1 MHFFLYA
8 CKSQCTHNISSDHSG
23 ILSSCRKEWYTRP
36 LSRHLEGKYSKPVP
50 PKAFAKIRNDLD
62 YDYNGHVAT
71 SLRWGT
77 AAGSS
82 PLITERRVR
91 TGYGRKVYK
100 TRDLTGGGA
109 KGVMDW
115 DAVGVNMTAD
125 QAQVHISDTMRLHF
139 GSITK
144 AFRTVDTDKNGGLS
158 PRELRCMLTRM
169 GIEVSDSEFNKFL
182 DKYADVL
189 HDGKIGFQAFAS
201 KFGGTKNNSLRGM
214 GSSNK
219 QKSRY
224 PYSHRS
230 CRFSAEQALQ
240 LLSKKMKS
248 HFRTV
253 TEAFRSADKN
263 HDGRLTWL
271 ELREVLQHWQIMM
284 SDSEYMRLVQKVIAS
299 FGAGQRTSC
308 VTLEQFKKSVLG
320 VAVAAGNDPGL
331 FARHR
336 ENMSESALHTNHL
349 P

>member
-1 MHFFLYA
+1 
-8 CKSQCTHNISSDHSG
+8 
-23 ILSSCRKEWYTRP
+23 
-36 LSRHLEGKYSKPVP
+36 
-50 PKAFAKIRNDLD
+50 
-62 YDYNGHVAT
+62 
-71 SLRWGT
+71 
-77 AAGSS
+77 
-82 PLITERRVR
+82 
-91 TGYGRKVYK
+91 
-100 TRDLTGGGA
+100 
-109 KGVMDW
+109 
-115 DAVGVNMTAD
+115 
-125 QAQVHISDTMRLHF
+125 MRLNF

-144 AFRTVDTDKNGGLS
+144 AFRTADTDKNGGLS

-169 GIEVSDSEFNKFL
+169 GIAVSDSEFNKFL

-201 KFGGTKNNSLRGM
+201 KFGGTKSN
-214 GSSNK
+214 SNK

-248 HFRTV
+248 HFRNV

-271 ELREVLQHWQIMM
+271 ELREVLRHWQIMM
-284 SDSEYMRLVQKVIAS
+284 SDSEYMRLVQKVVAS

-308 VTLEQFKKSVLG
+308 VTLDQFKKSVLG

-331 FARHR
+331 LSRRR
-336 ENMSESALHTNHL
+336 ENMMLHKILDKKRPVHPDKTSLPGLGEGELNARGQRMSSKLLKAQSKRITPKTATETNVVL
-349 P
+349 PII